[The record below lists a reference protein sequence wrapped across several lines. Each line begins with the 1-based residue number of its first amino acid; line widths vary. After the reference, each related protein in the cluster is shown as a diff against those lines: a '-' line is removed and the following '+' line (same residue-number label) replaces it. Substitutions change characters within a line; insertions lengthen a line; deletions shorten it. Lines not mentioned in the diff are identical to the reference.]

1 MSTKLGGTT
10 ESARPFI
17 GNDKGGFFVAKK
29 GEIMIKST
37 LPDNSVREYEAGVS
51 VGQVTKD
58 ISEGLHRQALGA
70 VVNGVTRG
78 YMEPI
83 NEDSDFRVVKFDDP
97 EGKEIFWHTSSHLM
111 AAAIQ
116 ALWPDTKFAIGPAIN
131 DGFYYDMELDHRFVP
146 EDFAKIEKK
155 MLEIAKADHKME
167 RIEISRDEALKMFE
181 EMGQDYKIEL
191 INDLPED
198 ELITLYKMGDAFVDL
213 CRGPHLES
221 TKKIKAVKL
230 KTIAGAYWRG
240 DSDRQML
247 QRLYGI
253 SFEKAKQLEEW
264 EELQKEI
271 ERRDH
276 RKIGREMDL
285 FTFHEEG
292 PGFPFFHPNGMILMN
307 ELLDWWRGVLEERGY
322 GEIKTPLIMNEE
334 LWHRSGH
341 WDHYKENMYFT
352 QIDEEDYAIKPMNCP
367 GSVLT
372 YASNQHSYRD
382 LPIRLAEF
390 GQVHR
395 HELSGTLHG
404 LFRVRTFTQDDAHV
418 YCLPSQIKEEVY
430 KMIDLADLLYST
442 FGFKYSLE
450 LSTRPDDFMGDIKD
464 WDFAEE
470 QLKAALEERGMDYEL
485 NPGDGAFYGPKID
498 FHLEDA
504 AKRTWQCGTIQ
515 LDFQLPQNFD
525 LTYIDENGEKQ
536 RPVMLHRALLGSVE
550 RFIGVLT
557 EHFAGR
563 FPLWLNPEQVV
574 IIPVSDK
581 FLDTANDLKSKIKD
595 AGFRVSVDKRSEGVG
610 YKIRQAQ
617 LMRANYMLVVGE
629 KEEESK
635 LLTVRN
641 RDGEETP
648 EVSIENLIEK
658 LSEERDSKSVNPA
671 F

>member
-1 MSTKLGGTT
+1 
-10 ESARPFI
+10 
-17 GNDKGGFFVAKK
+17 
-29 GEIMIKST
+29 MIKVT
-37 LPDNSVREYEAGVS
+37 LPDNSVKEYIEGILVRD
-51 VGQVTKD
+51 VTKD
-58 ISEGLHRQALGA
+58 ISNGLYRQAVGA
-70 VVNGVTRG
+70 VVNGKVMG
-78 YMEPI
+78 YIEPLT
-83 NEDSDFRVVKFDDP
+83 EDCDFRVVKFDDP
-97 EGKEIFWHTSSHLM
+97 EGKEIFWHTTSHVM
-111 AAAIQ
+111 AAAIKQ
-116 ALWPDTKFAIGPAIN
+116 LWPDTKFAIGPAIG
-131 DGFYYDMELDHRFVP
+131 DGFYYDMETDHRFVP
-146 EDFAKIEKK
+146 EDLEKIEEK
-155 MLEIAKADHKME
+155 MLEIAKDDKKMVRLE
-167 RIEISRDEALKMFE
+167 VSRDEALKMFKE
-181 EMGQDYKIEL
+181 EGQDYKVEL
-191 INDLPED
+191 INDLAED
-198 ELITLYKMGDAFVDL
+198 ELITLYKMGDVFTDL

-247 QRLYGI
+247 QRIYGI

-285 FTFHEEG
+285 FSFHEEG

-307 ELLDWWRGVLEERGY
+307 ELLDWWRDVLEERGY

-352 QIDEEDYAIKPMNCP
+352 KIDDEDYAIKPMNCP

-418 YCLPSQIKEEVY
+418 YCLPSQIKDEVY

-450 LSTRPDDFMGDIKD
+450 LSTRPDDYMGELAD

-470 QLKAALEERGMDYEL
+470 QLKAALEERGIDYEL

-498 FHLEDA
+498 FHLLDA
-504 AKRTWQCGTIQ
+504 AKREWQCGTIQ

-525 LTYIDENGEKQ
+525 LTYVDENGEKQ

-581 FLDTANDLKSKIKD
+581 FLDTAEKLQGEIKE
-595 AGFRVSVDKRSEGVG
+595 AGFRVSVDARSEGVG

-629 KEEESK
+629 KEESSK

-641 RDGEETP
+641 RDGEEISD
-648 EVSIENLIEK
+648 VSVDSFIEELNK
-658 LSEERDSKSVNPA
+658 ERDSKSVNSA

>member
-10 ESARPFI
+10 ESTRPFI

-29 GEIMIKST
+29 GEIMIKIT

-97 EGKEIFWHTSSHLM
+97 EGKEIFWHTSSHVM
-111 AAAIQ
+111 AAAIE

-276 RKIGREMDL
+276 RKIGKEMDL
-285 FTFHEEG
+285 FAFHEEG

-307 ELLDWWRGVLEERGY
+307 ELLDWWKSVLEERGY

-352 QIDEEDYAIKPMNCP
+352 KIDEADYAIKPMNCP

-418 YCLPSQIKEEVY
+418 YCLPSQIKDEVY

-581 FLDTANDLKSKIKD
+581 FLDTANDLKSQIKD
-595 AGFRVSVDKRSEGVG
+595 AGFRVSVDERSEGVG

-648 EVSIENLIEK
+648 EVSVENFIQK
-658 LSEERDSKSVNPA
+658 LSEERDNKAVNPA

>member
-1 MSTKLGGTT
+1 
-10 ESARPFI
+10 
-17 GNDKGGFFVAKK
+17 
-29 GEIMIKST
+29 MIKIT
-37 LPDNSVREYEAGVS
+37 LPDNSVKEYEAGVS

-58 ISEGLHRQALGA
+58 ISEGLYRQALGA

-97 EGKEIFWHTSSHLM
+97 EGKEIFWHTSSHVM

-116 ALWPDTKFAIGPAIN
+116 ALWPDTKFAIGPAIA

-146 EDFAKIEKK
+146 EDFEKIEKK

-167 RIEISRDEALKMFE
+167 RIEISREEALKMFE

-198 ELITLYKMGDAFVDL
+198 ELITLYKMGDAFIDL

-253 SFEKAKQLEEW
+253 SFEKAKQLDEW

-276 RKIGREMDL
+276 RKIGKEMDL
-285 FTFHEEG
+285 FAFHEEG

-307 ELLDWWRGVLEERGY
+307 ELLGWWREVLEERGY

-352 QIDEEDYAIKPMNCP
+352 KIDDEDYAIKPMNCP

-418 YCLPSQIKEEVY
+418 YCLPSQIKDEVY

-450 LSTRPDDFMGDIKD
+450 LSTRPDDFMGEIKD

-470 QLKAALEERGMDYEL
+470 QLKAALEERGMEYEL

-581 FLDTANDLKSKIKD
+581 FLDTAEDLEKQIKD

-648 EVSIENLIEK
+648 EVSVENLIEK

>member
-10 ESARPFI
+10 ESTRPFI

-29 GEIMIKST
+29 GEIMIKIT
-37 LPDNSVREYEAGVS
+37 LPDNSVREYETGVS

-276 RKIGREMDL
+276 RKIGKEMDL
-285 FTFHEEG
+285 FAFHEEG

-418 YCLPSQIKEEVY
+418 YCLPSQIKDEVY

-595 AGFRVSVDKRSEGVG
+595 AGFRVSVDERSEGVG

-648 EVSIENLIEK
+648 EVSVETFIQK
-658 LSEERDSKSVNPA
+658 LSEERDNKAVNPA

>member
-1 MSTKLGGTT
+1 
-10 ESARPFI
+10 
-17 GNDKGGFFVAKK
+17 
-29 GEIMIKST
+29 MIKIT
-37 LPDNSVREYEAGVS
+37 LPDNSVKEYEVGIS

-58 ISEGLHRQALGA
+58 ISEGLYRQALGA

-83 NEDSDFRVVKFDDP
+83 NEDSDFRVVKFDEP
-97 EGKEIFWHTSSHLM
+97 EGKEIFWHTSSHVM
-111 AAAIQ
+111 AAAIE
-116 ALWPDTKFAIGPAIN
+116 ALWPDTKFAIGPAIA

-146 EDFAKIEKK
+146 EDFEKIEKK

-167 RIEISRDEALKMFE
+167 RIEISRTEALKMFE

-198 ELITLYKMGDAFVDL
+198 ELITLYKMGDVFVDL

-247 QRLYGI
+247 QRIYGI

-285 FTFHEEG
+285 FSFHEEG

-307 ELLDWWRGVLEERGY
+307 ELLDWWRGVLDERGY

-352 QIDEEDYAIKPMNCP
+352 KIDEEDYAIKPMNCP

-418 YCLPSQIKEEVY
+418 YCLPSQIKDEVY

-450 LSTRPDDFMGDIKD
+450 LSTRPDDYMGELAD

-470 QLKAALEERGMDYEL
+470 QLKAALEERGIDYEL

-504 AKRTWQCGTIQ
+504 AKREWQCGTIQ

-525 LTYIDENGEKQ
+525 LTYVDENGEKQ

-581 FLDTANDLKSKIKD
+581 FLDTAEKLQGEIKE
-595 AGFRVSVDKRSEGVG
+595 AGFRVSVDARSEGVG

-629 KEEESK
+629 KEESSK

-641 RDGEETP
+641 RDGEEISD
-648 EVSIENLIEK
+648 VSVDSFIEELNK
-658 LSEERDSKSVNPA
+658 ERDSKSVNSA

>member
-1 MSTKLGGTT
+1 
-10 ESARPFI
+10 
-17 GNDKGGFFVAKK
+17 
-29 GEIMIKST
+29 MIKIT
-37 LPDNSVREYEAGVS
+37 LPDNSVKEYEPGVS

-58 ISEGLHRQALGA
+58 ISEGLYRQALGA

-97 EGKEIFWHTSSHLM
+97 EGKEIFWHTSSHVM

-116 ALWPDTKFAIGPAIN
+116 ALWPDTKFAIGPAIA

-146 EDFAKIEKK
+146 EDFEKIEKK
-155 MLEIAKADHKME
+155 MLEIAKTDHKME
-167 RIEISRDEALKMFE
+167 RIEISRAEALKMFE

-198 ELITLYKMGDAFVDL
+198 ELITLYKMGDAFIDL

-240 DSDRQML
+240 DSDKQML

-253 SFEKAKQLEEW
+253 SFEKAKQLAEW

-276 RKIGREMDL
+276 RKIGKEMDL
-285 FTFHEEG
+285 FAFHEEG

-307 ELLDWWRGVLEERGY
+307 ELLDWWKSVLEERGY

-352 QIDEEDYAIKPMNCP
+352 KIDEEDYAIKPMNCP

-372 YASNQHSYRD
+372 YASKQHSYRD

-418 YCLPSQIKEEVY
+418 YCLPSQIKDEVY

-464 WDFAEE
+464 WDFAED

-563 FPLWLNPEQVV
+563 FPLWINPEQVV

-581 FLDTANDLKSKIKD
+581 FLDTAEDLEKQIKE

-648 EVSIENLIEK
+648 EVAVKTFIEK
-658 LSEERDSKSVNPA
+658 LSEERDSKSVKPI

>member
-1 MSTKLGGTT
+1 
-10 ESARPFI
+10 
-17 GNDKGGFFVAKK
+17 
-29 GEIMIKST
+29 MIKIT
-37 LPDNSVREYEAGVS
+37 LPDNSVKEYEAGVS

-58 ISEGLHRQALGA
+58 ISEGLYRQALGA

-97 EGKEIFWHTSSHLM
+97 EGKEIFWHTSSHVM

-116 ALWPDTKFAIGPAIN
+116 ALWPDTKFAIGPAIA

-146 EDFAKIEKK
+146 EDFEKIEKK

-198 ELITLYKMGDAFVDL
+198 ELITLYKMGDAFIDL

-264 EELQKEI
+264 QELQKEI

-276 RKIGREMDL
+276 RKIGKEMDL
-285 FTFHEEG
+285 FAFHEEG

-307 ELLDWWRGVLEERGY
+307 ELLGWWREVLEERGY

-352 QIDEEDYAIKPMNCP
+352 KIDEEDYAIKPMNCP

-418 YCLPSQIKEEVY
+418 YCLPSQIKDEVY

-525 LTYIDENGEKQ
+525 LTYIDEHGEKQ

-563 FPLWLNPEQVV
+563 FPLWINPEQVV

-581 FLDTANDLKSKIKD
+581 FLDTAEGLEKQIKD
-595 AGFRVSVDKRSEGVG
+595 AGFRVSVDKKSEGVG

-629 KEEESK
+629 KEEESN

-648 EVSIENLIEK
+648 EIAVETFIEK
-658 LSEERDSKSVNPA
+658 LSEERDSKSVKPI

>member
-1 MSTKLGGTT
+1 
-10 ESARPFI
+10 
-17 GNDKGGFFVAKK
+17 
-29 GEIMIKST
+29 MIKIT
-37 LPDNSVREYEAGVS
+37 FPDNSVKEYEAGVS

-58 ISEGLHRQALGA
+58 ISEGLYRQALGA

-97 EGKEIFWHTSSHLM
+97 EGKEIFWHTSSHVM
-111 AAAIQ
+111 AAAIK

-146 EDFAKIEKK
+146 EDFEKIEKK

-167 RIEISRDEALKMFE
+167 RIEISRADALKMFE
-181 EMGQDYKIEL
+181 EEGQDYKVEL

-276 RKIGREMDL
+276 RKIGKEMDL
-285 FTFHEEG
+285 FAFHEEG

-307 ELLDWWRGVLEERGY
+307 ELLGWWREVLEERGY

-352 QIDEEDYAIKPMNCP
+352 KIDDEDYAIKPMNCP

-418 YCLPSQIKEEVY
+418 YCLPSQIKDEVY

-450 LSTRPDDFMGDIKD
+450 LSTRPDDFMGEIKD
-464 WDFAEE
+464 WDFAED

-504 AKRTWQCGTIQ
+504 AGRTWQCGTIQ

-581 FLDTANDLKSKIKD
+581 YLDTAEKLQKEIKD
-595 AGFRVSVDKRSEGVG
+595 AGFRVSVDERSEGVG

-629 KEEESK
+629 KEEESE

-648 EVSIENLIEK
+648 EVSVESLIQK

>member
-1 MSTKLGGTT
+1 
-10 ESARPFI
+10 
-17 GNDKGGFFVAKK
+17 
-29 GEIMIKST
+29 MIKIT
-37 LPDNSVREYEAGVS
+37 LPDNSVKEYEVGIS

-58 ISEGLHRQALGA
+58 ISEGLYRQALGA

-97 EGKEIFWHTSSHLM
+97 EGKEIFWHTSSHVM
-111 AAAIQ
+111 AAAIE
-116 ALWPDTKFAIGPAIN
+116 ALWPDTKFAIGPAIA

-146 EDFAKIEKK
+146 EDFEKIEKK

-167 RIEISRDEALKMFE
+167 RIEISRAEALKMFE

-198 ELITLYKMGDAFVDL
+198 ELITLYKMGDVFVDL

-264 EELQKEI
+264 KELQKEI

-285 FTFHEEG
+285 FSFHEEG

-307 ELLDWWRGVLEERGY
+307 ELLDWWRGVLDERGY

-352 QIDEEDYAIKPMNCP
+352 KIDEEDYAIKPMNCP

-418 YCLPSQIKEEVY
+418 YCLPSQIKDEVY

-450 LSTRPDDFMGDIKD
+450 LSTRPDDYMGELAD

-470 QLKAALEERGMDYEL
+470 QLKAALEERGIDYEL

-498 FHLEDA
+498 FHLLDA
-504 AKRTWQCGTIQ
+504 AKREWQCGTIQ

-525 LTYIDENGEKQ
+525 LTYVDENGEKQ

-581 FLDTANDLKSKIKD
+581 FLDTAEDLRKEIKE
-595 AGFRVSVDKRSEGVG
+595 AGFRVSIDERSEGVG

-648 EVSIENLIEK
+648 EVSVESFIEK
-658 LSEERDSKSVNPA
+658 LNEERDNKSVDSI

>member
-1 MSTKLGGTT
+1 
-10 ESARPFI
+10 
-17 GNDKGGFFVAKK
+17 
-29 GEIMIKST
+29 MIKVT
-37 LPDNSVREYEAGVS
+37 LPDNSVKEYIEGILVRD
-51 VGQVTKD
+51 VTKD
-58 ISEGLHRQALGA
+58 ISNGLYRQAVGA
-70 VVNGVTRG
+70 VVNGKVMG
-78 YMEPI
+78 YIEPLT
-83 NEDSDFRVVKFDDP
+83 EDCDFRVVKFDDP
-97 EGKEIFWHTSSHLM
+97 EGKEIFWHTTSHVM
-111 AAAIQ
+111 AAAIKQ
-116 ALWPDTKFAIGPAIN
+116 LWPDTKFAIGPAIS
-131 DGFYYDMELDHRFVP
+131 DGFYYDMETDHRFVP
-146 EDFAKIEKK
+146 EDLEKIEEK
-155 MLEIAKADHKME
+155 MLEIAKDDKKMVRVE
-167 RIEISRDEALKMFE
+167 VSRDEALKMFKE
-181 EMGQDYKIEL
+181 EGQDYKVEL

-198 ELITLYKMGDAFVDL
+198 ELITLYKMGDVFTDL

-221 TKKIKAVKL
+221 TKKIKAIKL

-247 QRLYGI
+247 QRIYGI
-253 SFEKAKQLEEW
+253 SFEKAKQLEQW
-264 EELQKEI
+264 KELQKEI

-285 FTFHEEG
+285 FSFHEEG

-307 ELLDWWRGVLEERGY
+307 ELLDWWRGVLDERGY

-352 QIDEEDYAIKPMNCP
+352 KIDEEDYAIKPMNCP

-418 YCLPSQIKEEVY
+418 YCLPSQIKDEVY
-430 KMIDLADLLYST
+430 RMIDLADLLYST

-450 LSTRPDDFMGDIKD
+450 LSTRPDDYMGELED

-470 QLKAALEERGMDYEL
+470 QLRAALEERGIDYEL

-498 FHLEDA
+498 FHLLDA
-504 AKRTWQCGTIQ
+504 AKREWQCGTIQ

-525 LTYIDENGEKQ
+525 LTYVDENGEKQ

-563 FPLWLNPEQVV
+563 FPLWINPEQVV

-581 FLDTANDLKSKIKD
+581 FIDTAEKLEGKIKES
-595 AGFRVSVDKRSEGVG
+595 GFRVSIDKRSEGVG

-629 KEEESK
+629 KEENSK

-641 RDGEETP
+641 RDGEETND
-648 EVSIENLIEK
+648 VSVDSFIEK
-658 LSEERDSKSVNPA
+658 IKEESDSKSVNSA